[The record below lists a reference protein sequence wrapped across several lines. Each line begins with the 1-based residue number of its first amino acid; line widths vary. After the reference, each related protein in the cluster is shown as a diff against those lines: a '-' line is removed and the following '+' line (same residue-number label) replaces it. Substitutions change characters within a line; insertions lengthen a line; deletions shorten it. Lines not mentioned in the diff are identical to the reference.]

1 MTFKG
6 SVVVKRTHLLNMI
19 SNMKT
24 MFRSDVSDNSKWHIW
39 GQQIGY
45 ERMLAN
51 DISDYDWDKF
61 HTAIWKMP
69 WTSGIK
75 PWEMFNWLEEVRG
88 SASLSKGDD

>member
-24 MFRSDVSDNSKWHIW
+24 MFRSDASDSAKRTIW

-45 ERMLAN
+45 ERMLEN

-61 HTAIWKMP
+61 KGWAWDRP
-69 WTSGIK
+69 WTASTK
-75 PWEMFNWLEEVRG
+75 PYEMFNWLESSE
-88 SASLSKGDD
+88 LS